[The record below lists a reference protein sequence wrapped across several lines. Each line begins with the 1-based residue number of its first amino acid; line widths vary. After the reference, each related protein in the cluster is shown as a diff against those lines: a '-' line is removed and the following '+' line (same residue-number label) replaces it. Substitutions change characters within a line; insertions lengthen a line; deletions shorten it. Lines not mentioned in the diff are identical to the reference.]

1 VAAGSSAVVD
11 VQDPYVAAARALLQ
25 VSDVGLT
32 EVVRHVGTTSVV
44 AASLLDNLRAV
55 LTDVASNCI
64 DYVTVAKRH
73 VLDQRAQGEQM
84 LSQLLALQERLTASC
99 AERDDLQQQLDEA
112 DDECARLRDE
122 ASRRDDAEE
131 RAALLSVLEETAQQ
145 RTSALEELHAS
156 ITGTITGAKT
166 IKDNPVSN
174 LDGGGNSPSMS
185 GPPSPQ
191 AGDSVPP
198 SRAVSPTRKNS
209 RARGQRRSSLGGLR
223 QGGMSTSGIADDLVV
238 DPALYEAL
246 VPFLSSLHATVTAT
260 DAACRPFYSRLY
272 LNQPE
277 LSVAVASSRWAAI
290 ANVVGAFEASA
301 ERKGSAV
308 DTAKAAEAE
317 LARHVAATRTGRPR
331 AVAYHHPRR
340 RGARAAR
347 DGVDDER
354 GAGAPRRPRIER
366 GAEACVAARA
376 DAAVLS
382 RRTVPAV
389 PPYADRRDRRP
400 QEERPRRGRDRARSG
415 SAAAAHT
422 RGGGGAHR
430 GVEP

>member
-1 VAAGSSAVVD
+1 MEAAQIRHLQLPSRIPQEMWVFESTPFSTNATQAPNAPEEVLQSYDGHTGSASFQRRVFPADLPASRGDVERVAFCLDAMLNREVPDIAVLQDSESFFTLPARVDAPRTRAETLLAGSPGRSSLREGNLDVAAGSSAVVD

-73 VLDQRAQGEQM
+73 VLDQRAQSEEM
-84 LSQLLALQERLTASC
+84 LSQLLALQERLTAAC

-112 DDECARLRDE
+112 DDECARLREE

-166 IKDNPVSN
+166 IKDNPISN
-174 LDGGGNSPSMS
+174 LGGGGNSPSMS

-209 RARGQRRSSLGGLR
+209 RARGTAARRSEGCVR
-223 QGGMSTSGIADDLVV
+223 
-238 DPALYEAL
+238 
-246 VPFLSSLHATVTAT
+246 
-260 DAACRPFYSRLY
+260 AAC
-272 LNQPE
+272 
-277 LSVAVASSRWAAI
+277 
-290 ANVVGAFEASA
+290 
-301 ERKGSAV
+301 
-308 DTAKAAEAE
+308 
-317 LARHVAATRTGRPR
+317 PR
-331 AVAYHHPRR
+331 AASPTTSSWTLRFMR
-340 RGARAAR
+340 PSCRSCRPSTPPSR
-347 DGVDDER
+347 PPTR
-354 GAGAPRRPRIER
+354 PAGRSTP
-366 GAEACVAARA
+366 AC
-376 DAAVLS
+376 
-382 RRTVPAV
+382 T
-389 PPYADRRDRRP
+389 
-400 QEERPRRGRDRARSG
+400 
-415 SAAAAHT
+415 
-422 RGGGGAHR
+422 
-430 GVEP
+430 